1 MMRHMAKGKHEQELP
16 SARKIRRTC
25 NKELYRTIKRLKT
38 FIAPDLLEQ
47 AEKLYFHKVVGNLIW
62 IAENGSNRKLLA
74 DWWEE
79 HVAPEIAELWQVDVE
94 RLSDAFRDGFGG

>member
-1 MMRHMAKGKHEQELP
+1 MQRVNKGKHEQQLP

-25 NKELYRTIKRLKT
+25 NKELYRTIKRLKAY
-38 FIAPDLLEQ
+38 IAPDLVEQ
-47 AEKLYFHKVVGNLIW
+47 AEKLYFRKVALNLLW
-62 IAENGSNRKLLA
+62 IAENGSNRKALA

-79 HVAPEIAELWQVDVE
+79 HVAPEIAELWQVDKK